1 MIKNDLRI
9 PSHRKRVSLLLR
21 QQHMYCII
29 FRFVFSISAK
39 MKDFL
44 NVHAFTL
51 IDVEGGDTAAR

>member
-1 MIKNDLRI
+1 MIKNNLRV

-29 FRFVFSISAK
+29 FSFVFSISAK

-44 NVHAFTL
+44 NVHALTL
-51 IDVEGGDTAAR
+51 IDVEGGDATTR